1 MEMDVHDG
9 WIGKNFPNFNLINDY
24 GELLKLSDIKG
35 QWSVLF
41 FYPKDG
47 SPGCTIESCAFR
59 DRYDEIVE
67 AGGNLYGIS
76 SDSMQTHQNFRKKH
90 NLQYTLL
97 TDSKSQL
104 VRKMKLKRTFGIL
117 RTRVTFIVDPEGI
130 VRGVVTSQFNPYKH
144 IEYSLKILMSK
155 DEQII
160 H

>member
-1 MEMDVHDG
+1 MEMDVHGG

-67 AGGNLYGIS
+67 AGGHLYGIS
-76 SDSMQTHQNFRKKH
+76 SDSIQTHQNFRKKH

-117 RTRVTFIVDPEGI
+117 RSRVTFIVDPEGI

-144 IEYSLKILMSK
+144 IQHALKILMSK
-155 DEQII
+155 DE
-160 H
+160 

>member
-1 MEMDVHDG
+1 MILMDVHDE
-9 WIGKNFPNFNLINDY
+9 WIGKNFPDFNLISNN
-24 GELLKLSDIKG
+24 GEPLKLSDIKG

-76 SDSMQTHQNFRKKH
+76 SDSTQTHQNFRKKH

-97 TDSKSQL
+97 TDSKGQL
-104 VRKMKLKRTFGIL
+104 AKKMQLKRTFGIL
-117 RTRVTFIVDPEGI
+117 RSRVTFIVDPKGI

-144 IEYSLKILMSK
+144 IQYTLKILMSK
-155 DEQII
+155 DE
-160 H
+160 